1 MRIVALDVGSS
12 SVKGAILSDGR
23 IVGRPVRAVF
33 PTDYSDGRAEVRPR
47 DVLRAITQVIG
58 ELSTR
63 GIDMLALC
71 AMAPS
76 WIAVDKK
83 GRPITNVITHQDRRS
98 IDVARELEKAVGKQ
112 RYLKLAGNRPFPGGI
127 SSTTAAWFARH
138 YPSVIQSASLV
149 GHLSTFLLHRWTGAR
164 VTDPS
169 NASFMGVYRTT
180 TLGGWSDELLDAV
193 GLRRDQMPEVID
205 ATRIAGQLAA
215 SAARE
220 LGLPAGTPVLPGIM
234 DTSAAVLLRGARNRL
249 LFNVSG
255 STDVLALC
263 VDDPVP
269 HEQLLTRAVGVGR
282 KWMAVST
289 IASTGTTLSWLH
301 RTLFSELPEPAFYRV
316 VRRALRASPGGV
328 SFEPYLAGDRM
339 SIEQRTADFHGLTLS
354 TTREQMLAAALDAM
368 ARASAARI
376 PLFLGV
382 YGRISREVTV
392 TGGVGEAI
400 AQVLHRDWPG
410 RWRFRPESEA
420 TLRGLYVV
428 AQRARK

>member
-1 MRIVALDVGSS
+1 
-12 SVKGAILSDGR
+12 
-23 IVGRPVRAVF
+23 
-33 PTDYSDGRAEVRPR
+33 
-47 DVLRAITQVIG
+47 
-58 ELSTR
+58 
-63 GIDMLALC
+63 
-71 AMAPS
+71 
-76 WIAVDKK
+76 
-83 GRPITNVITHQDRRS
+83 
-98 IDVARELEKAVGKQ
+98 
-112 RYLKLAGNRPFPGGI
+112 
-127 SSTTAAWFARH
+127 
-138 YPSVIQSASLV
+138 
-149 GHLSTFLLHRWTGAR
+149 
-164 VTDPS
+164 
-169 NASFMGVYRTT
+169 VYRTT

-255 STDVLALC
+255 TTDVLALC